1 MSDTTRE
8 QEHLVNSN
16 STIDQRTA
24 SQMIEEEVKRLRLE
38 NKRLMDELIEKDNA
52 VQNLFSYIQSAGA

>member
-1 MSDTTRE
+1 MSNTTQR

-16 STIDQRTA
+16 SSIDQRTA
-24 SQMIEEEVKRLRLE
+24 SQMIEEEVKRLRVE
-38 NKRLMDELIEKDNA
+38 NKRLMDELVEKDNA